1 VKFNRT
7 QNQPTV
13 TFINGRAIALA
24 LIAGL
29 FGLVWCGASSRAQV
43 KRQPRP
49 KSHISDVA
57 EVLDSTTKARIEKV
71 LDKLKERT
79 DIEFVVATIKDTGQ
93 ESLYDYSLR
102 LANDWNVGSMAS
114 PNKSLLVLIT
124 TDSGK
129 LFTQVS
135 KSARASLPDGLIGE
149 MGLRIR
155 SKVES
160 LGYSQ
165 GVLAGIQTFVNG
177 VGELRSF
184 TFADLDTENDQQI
197 ARQQRRRVVGTPA
210 PEVVETPAT
219 TPSPQPTETPSR
231 RPIATATPEITPAA
245 TPTPEAT
252 PAATPTPEATP
263 VANPTPEVTS
273 TRTRVVETPP
283 PTPSPEPS
291 TTPAPLPQPSE
302 TRAPVVPVP
311 SGSPSPTPLTTDS
324 TPTPTRKT
332 KTSPE
337 ATTQAKNSSAR
348 PAKSPTPD
356 SKADATATPDPEDE
370 KEEVELTL
378 TKPVDK
384 RIDLLKAFILAHPQ
398 SVAVPRAYELIV
410 AAHATLGDQKLKSG
424 DTDGG
429 LQEFRLAMSEAPAD
443 MSDRLFTEVIA
454 RIPVNLFLRGQREAA
469 NEVAHQAEALA
480 KLNSARLLALA
491 EYYMTI
497 EDAGEAN
504 RIAELAVQNAPD
516 SAAAHQALGAA
527 RHIALRLDEA
537 ASEYA
542 RALSIDPKSKIA
554 RIALAD
560 LNRAGG
566 KSEAALA
573 LYREQLLVEPNSK
586 SAHAGLVL
594 SLLELGKKTEAAQEL
609 STLLDDKEQARNL
622 PLLVGAAYWFV
633 GHGDTARAL
642 DLAQKA
648 VAIEPRYS
656 WAQIALAR
664 ALIAEGHPLDGER
677 ALRFARQYSRFPTLD
692 YELASM
698 LVSVGLYDEAIAELT
713 RSFSFN
719 DGQIETRLA
728 GRTAARAASFIDLLA
743 PERRAAI
750 FQASAADTEANA
762 KMLKG
767 LLALNTALRRSSV
780 NEDEVLNVA
789 QDFIGGDDP
798 MRTYRLIYVA
808 ARFVRGRVGLSTVV
822 DLMEKASSGVE
833 TALSVSGATLAVQP
847 EELSDI
853 RARALAQGGIPDVPT
868 APRAALSGILRGRI
882 EDLAGLALFNLDKSE
897 DALAHLRRAVSV
909 SPPGTPLSRSAMW
922 HLGSALEAGDKSD
935 QALLYYIK
943 SYVSGPPDPARRAVI
958 EKVYKKVNGSLE
970 GLDDK
975 IGPAGAA
982 ANVAPTATPVAS
994 PAPTPKPQP

>member
-1 VKFNRT
+1 VKFKST
-7 QNQPTV
+7 EYQPKFV
-13 TFINGRAIALA
+13 INGRAIALV

-29 FGLVWCGASSRAQV
+29 VGLIWCGASSRAQV
-43 KRQPRP
+43 KRQSRPRG
-49 KSHISDVA
+49 HITDEA
-57 EVLDSTTKARIEKV
+57 EVLDAATRARIERV
-71 LDKLKERT
+71 LDNLKQRT
-79 DIEFVVATIKDTGQ
+79 DIDFVIATVKDTGP
-93 ESLYDYSLR
+93 ETLYDYSLH
-102 LANDWNVGSMAS
+102 LANEWNVGSMAS

-124 TDSGK
+124 TNGGK

-135 KSARASLPDGLIGE
+135 RSARASLPDGLIGE

-155 SKVES
+155 AKVES
-160 LGYSQ
+160 AGY
-165 GVLAGIQTFVNG
+165 GPAVLAGVQTFVNG

-184 TFADLDTENDQQI
+184 TFADLDTAGDQQI
-197 ARQQRRRVVGTPA
+197 ARQGRPRVVGTPA
-210 PEVVETPAT
+210 PEITETSAST
-219 TPSPQPTETPSR
+219 STPQPTETPAL
-231 RPIATATPEITPAA
+231 PPLATATPEITPAV
-245 TPTPEAT
+245 TPTPDV
-252 PAATPTPEATP
+252 TPTRVP
-263 VANPTPEVTS
+263 
-273 TRTRVVETPP
+273 VVETPA
-283 PTPSPEPS
+283 PTPSPGPS
-291 TTPAPLPQPSE
+291 MTPAPVSQPSE
-302 TRAPVVPVP
+302 TPSPVVAAPDV
-311 SGSPSPTPLTTDS
+311 SPSRTPVNADS
-324 TPTPTRKT
+324 TPTETSKT
-332 KTSPE
+332 KGSPGPINQG
-337 ATTQAKNSSAR
+337 AQAKNSGAR
-348 PAKSPTPD
+348 PLKSPTPD
-356 SKADATATPDPEDE
+356 AKTNAAPTPDPEDE

-384 RIDLLKAFILAHPQ
+384 RIDLLKAFIAAHPQ

-410 AAHATLGDQKLKSG
+410 AAHATIGDQKLKAG
-424 DTDGG
+424 DANGG
-429 LQEFRLAMSEAPAD
+429 LREFRLAFSEAPAD

-454 RIPVNLFLRGQREAA
+454 RLPVNLFLRGQREAA
-469 NEVAHQAEALA
+469 NEIAHQAEALA
-480 KLNSARLLALA
+480 KLNPVRLLALA

-516 SAAAHQALGAA
+516 LASAHQALGAA

-537 ASEYA
+537 ESEYA

-573 LYREQLLVEPNSK
+573 LYREQLLVEPNNK

-594 SLLELGKKTEAAQEL
+594 SLLELGKKAEAEQEL
-609 STLLDDKEQARNL
+609 SRLLNDKEQSRNL

-633 GHGDTARAL
+633 GHGDAARSL

-656 WAQIALAR
+656 WAQIALAH
-664 ALIAEGHPLDGER
+664 ALIAGGSPLDAER

-692 YELASM
+692 YELANM
-698 LVSVGLYDEAIAELT
+698 LVSVGLYDEAVAELA
-713 RSFSFN
+713 RSFSLK

-728 GRTAARAASFIDLLA
+728 GRRTARAAGFIELLA

-750 FQASAADTEANA
+750 FQANSADTENNA
-762 KMLKG
+762 RRLKA
-767 LLALNTALRRSSV
+767 LLALNAALGRSSV
-780 NEDEVLNVA
+780 NEDEVLTLA
-789 QDFIGGDDP
+789 QDFISGDDP
-798 MRTYRLIYVA
+798 MRTYRVIYVA
-808 ARFVRGRVGLSTVV
+808 GRFVRGGVALSTVV
-822 DLMEKASSGVE
+822 DLMDKATAGVE
-833 TALSVSGATLAVQP
+833 AALSAPAATVAVQP
-847 EELSDI
+847 DELSDI
-853 RARALAQGGIPDVPT
+853 RARALAQGGTPDVPT

-897 DALAHLRRAVSV
+897 DAVAHLRRAVSA

-922 HLGSALEAGDKSD
+922 HLGSALEASGKSD

-943 SYVSGPPDPARRAVI
+943 SYVAGSPDPARRAVI

-975 IGPAGAA
+975 IGAAGATA
-982 ANVAPTATPVAS
+982 SATPEAS
-994 PAPTPKPQP
+994 PAPTPKPRP